1 MSFTVIHCRRHHQL
15 ANKSLKQV
23 CDALED
29 DLTEGGTIVDYHG
42 CDFFPERWF
51 DLVIVLQTDNTV
63 LWGRL
68 EKRGYKDKKIQ
79 DNVQCEIMNVIV
91 EEARESYAE
100 DIVHCVSSNTV
111 DEMEQNVERL
121 AAWAAAW
128 RPPAAGGGGGGGQ

>member
-1 MSFTVIHCRRHHQL
+1 M
-15 ANKSLKQV
+15 
-23 CDALED
+23 
-29 DLTEGGTIVDYHG
+29 
-42 CDFFPERWF
+42 
-51 DLVIVLQTDNTV
+51 